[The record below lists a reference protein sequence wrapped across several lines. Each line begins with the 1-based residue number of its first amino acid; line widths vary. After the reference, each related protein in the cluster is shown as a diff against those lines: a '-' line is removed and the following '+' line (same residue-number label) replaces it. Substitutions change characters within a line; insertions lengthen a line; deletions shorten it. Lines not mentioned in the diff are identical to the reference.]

1 MIFDYLCSVEII
13 IYKLDIIKRKKMERN
28 TSWETIQKMYPDR
41 FVLLENP
48 VYDPRPYLKEA
59 IFRYKH
65 KSHKKVVEKELEL
78 KPHYSTI
85 KYTGGVRGDRIDENV
100 LIL

>member
-1 MIFDYLCSVEII
+1 
-13 IYKLDIIKRKKMERN
+13 MEAKY

-41 FVLLENP
+41 FVLIENP
-48 VYDPRPYLKEA
+48 VYEPRPHLKEG
-59 IFRYKH
+59 IFLYRNKHYKN
-65 KSHKKVVEKELEL
+65 VVKKELEL

-85 KYTGGVRGDRIDENV
+85 EYTGGIRLDSLDENT